1 MSSIATT
8 DVLDET
14 LDPKVFDQLV
24 PPPGPRWRRIAAWT
38 LFVGLLVGIG
48 WLSVSGTAS
57 PHLDGS
63 QVQGLGGA
71 GPVYVDL
78 SVRND
83 SPVVDIEVTGGPAP
97 QPGLRV
103 IGYGRQVPDAVGTT
117 GLTPQARRSLDRN
130 PFPIRI
136 RPGRSVELTV
146 WFDVTDCAAIAKSSA
161 GSGVD
166 LQVAIAR
173 GPFSLMTHTRTVGA
187 EIGLRSTSEDQLA
200 SLTSPDGWPAGI
212 AQFRCGFQ

>member
-1 MSSIATT
+1 MSSTATT
-8 DVLDET
+8 DVLVET
-14 LDPKVFDQLV
+14 PDPKVLDQLV

-38 LFVGLLVGIG
+38 LFVALLVGVC
-48 WLSVSGTAS
+48 WLSMSGTAS

-63 QVQGLGGA
+63 RVQSSGGS

-78 SVRND
+78 WMRND
-83 SPVVDIEVTGGPAP
+83 SPIVDIEVTGGPAP
-97 QPGLRV
+97 QPGLRL
-103 IGYGRQVPDAVGTT
+103 IGYGRQAPAVDRLSTR
-117 GLTPQARRSLDRN
+117 ARRSLDPS

-136 RPGRSVELTV
+136 GPGQSVELAV

-161 GSGVD
+161 SSGVD
-166 LQVAIAR
+166 LKVAIAR

-187 EIGLRSTSEDQLA
+187 GPIGLRTTADDQSTT
-200 SLTSPDGWPAGI
+200 LTSPDGWPAAI